1 MPIQKGLYYNACQKH
16 LLDPTI
22 PRERRILMPLVDKEK
37 IRNYAMQKS
46 MEMMQ
51 NPKVMKVMQNPKVMN
66 AMMKAFEHRNKTKAK
81 IDARVNKMAKSF
93 NLVVQNEMTET
104 NHSVRTLTN
113 TVKEL
118 TETVEELQK
127 QIKKSAPKKKKAEK
141 PSK

>member
-1 MPIQKGLYYNACQKH
+1 
-16 LLDPTI
+16 
-22 PRERRILMPLVDKEK
+22 MPLVDKEK

-127 QIKKSAPKKKKAEK
+127 QIKKSALSAFRFGGLSTQVNAVSGCTCYCLLLEQRMTCTR
-141 PSK
+141 